1 MHNGSSS
8 RKLVVAAL
16 TLAAGSS
23 IGLGAAV
30 THNGQPCAQCDS
42 GLPFF
47 DVRLDAMQRTTR
59 AAAEPIASMRL
70 SQSGTA
76 RAAAIEQLAA
86 RIPGLRVDDD
96 AHLGTPQYIRSPHAF
111 LTAPSVKAPKD
122 IVYSFANELA
132 ALLEVD
138 GATLATY
145 PVTRD
150 CSTGDG
156 LMQHLTWQQ
165 QINGLD
171 LFGAELRANVSGKGE
186 LMNVGST
193 IIPVAGDEDGI
204 PARSLTELDALRFAA
219 ANVGITMTAGVTTT
233 GQVGPHGGTIYE
245 AQADFGN
252 QDPIEIRSVYFP
264 RTREQIVPAFWVSVP
279 ERGVGNTYDMV
290 VDATN
295 GDILWRHNRLV
306 WETTQSATYRVYT
319 GDSPAPGSPGR
330 NTTDGVQFPFVARTL
345 KTVTPAE
352 ISAFSPN
359 GWIPDGS
366 TTTVGNNTDTYLD
379 TANDNTASAAD
390 RATGVSRVF
399 DFAMNV
405 GLNTGDAPTTYQQ
418 ASVAQLFYYTN
429 VFHDRLY
436 SLGFNEASGNFQT
449 SNFAAGGT
457 GNDPVRAESQD
468 GGGTNNANFSTSGT
482 DGSGGRCQM
491 YIFTGP
497 TPDRDGAF
505 DGDIVYHEMAHGL
518 SIRLHRGGLT
528 GTQGGG
534 MGEGWSDF
542 FGLCLNAQ
550 SGDDFAAVYAAG
562 AYATYNITAGF
573 ANNYYFGIR
582 RYPYSPDFNKSP
594 LTYADVDV
602 GQFSVSGSVPRGPIG
617 SATANAVHNVGE
629 IWCNTLLEARR
640 EIAMTEGFAAN
651 QTMMQLVVDGMKLA
665 PATPDFL
672 DERDAI
678 LQADINRYGG
688 AHQGALWTAF
698 AKRGMG
704 FSATSPTGGSTAGV
718 VEAFDVPQR
727 VTFAYP
733 DGLPTVLSPDS
744 PTQFRVT
751 MTPSLL
757 TLTPG
762 AQVLWY
768 SVDGGAFS
776 QAALTLI
783 SGTTYQVSIPAQA
796 CYSDVRYYIETGT
809 SAGARTD
816 PATGAAS
823 AYSGTVQTGLVTS
836 FSDTMETNLG
846 WTVSAADTATTGRW
860 ERADPQATTVQS
872 GDDHTPG
879 AGVTCWVTG
888 AAAGA
893 SVGANDVDGGATT
906 LISPTFDL
914 SASGGAVISYWR
926 WYSNTGGAAPNADTF
941 RVDLSNNNGAT
952 WTNFETV
959 GPAGDGTSG
968 GWVNFS
974 RRASDVLPVTSTM
987 RIRFVAD
994 DAGAG
999 SVIEAMVDDFTIST
1013 ALCESTACP
1022 ADFNQ
1027 DGGVDQA
1034 DVDAFFVAWEN
1045 GEPAADVNTDGGV
1058 DGDDVSAFFAVWENG
1073 GC

>member
-8 RKLVVAAL
+8 RKLFVAAL
-16 TLAAGSS
+16 IVTAGSS
-23 IGLGAAV
+23 MALATGV
-30 THNGQPCAQCDS
+30 THNGQPCEQCNS

-47 DVRLDAMQRTTR
+47 DVRLDSVQRTTR
-59 AAAEPIASMRL
+59 AAAEPIAAMRL
-70 SQSGTA
+70 SQSGSA
-76 RAAAIEQLAA
+76 RAAAIAQLAA

-96 AHLGTPQYIRSPHAF
+96 AHLGTPQYVRSPHAF
-111 LTAPSVKAPKD
+111 LTAQSVKAPKD
-122 IVYSFANELA
+122 VVYAFADEFA

-138 GATLATY
+138 GATLASS

-150 CSTGDG
+150 YSTGDG

-171 LFGAELRANVSGKGE
+171 LFGSELRANVSGKGE

-193 IIPVAGDEDGI
+193 MIPLPEDSETI
-204 PARSLTELDALRFAA
+204 PAATLNELEALRFAA
-219 ANVGITMTAGVTTT
+219 ANIGIAMTTQPAATA
-233 GQVGPHGGTIYE
+233 QMGPHGGKIYE
-245 AQADFGN
+245 RTADFGN

-306 WETTQSATYRVYT
+306 WETTQPATYRVYT

-330 NTTDGVQFPFVARTL
+330 STPDGGQYPFVARTL
-345 KTVTPAE
+345 RTVTPAE
-352 ISAFSPN
+352 VSPFSPN
-359 GWIPDGS
+359 GWIPDGAN
-366 TTTVGNNTDTYLD
+366 TTVGNNTDTYSD
-379 TANDNTASAAD
+379 AANDNTASAAD

-405 GLNTGDAPTTYQQ
+405 GLNTGDAPAAYQQ
-418 ASVAQLFYYTN
+418 ASITQLFYYTN
-429 VFHDRLY
+429 MFHDRLY
-436 SLGFNEASGNFQT
+436 AMGFNEASGNFQT

-457 GNDPVRAESQD
+457 GNDAVRSESQD
-468 GGGTNNANFSTSGT
+468 GGGTNNANFGTSGT
-482 DGSGGRCQM
+482 DGSGARCQM
-491 YIFTGP
+491 YIFTGS
-497 TPDRDGAF
+497 TPDRDGSF

-542 FGLCLNAQ
+542 FGLCLNTQ
-550 SGDDFAAVYAAG
+550 PGDDFAALYAAG
-562 AYATYNITAGF
+562 AYATYNIAAGF
-573 ANNYYFGIR
+573 TNNYYFGIR

-640 EIAMTEGFAAN
+640 EIALTEGAAAN
-651 QTMMQLVVDGMKLA
+651 EIMMQLVVDGMKLA
-665 PATPDFL
+665 PGTPDFL

-688 AHQGALWTAF
+688 SHQAAIWTAF

-704 FSATSPTGGSTAGV
+704 FSATSPAGGSTAGV

-727 VTFAYP
+727 VIFSYP
-733 DGLPTVLSPDS
+733 DGLPTTLSPDS
-744 PTQFRVT
+744 ATTFRVT

-768 SVDGGAFS
+768 SVDGGAFT
-776 QAALTLI
+776 QASLSLI
-783 SGTTYQVSIPAQA
+783 SGTTYLASIPAQD
-796 CYSDVRYYIETGT
+796 CFSNVRFYLETGT
-809 SAGARTD
+809 SAGLRAD
-816 PATGAAS
+816 PVSGAAA
-823 AYSGTVQTGLVTS
+823 AYSGTVQTGLTTI
-836 FSDTMETNLG
+836 FADDMEANRG
-846 WTVSAADTATTGRW
+846 WTVSATDTATSGRW
-860 ERADPQATTVQS
+860 ERADPQATAVQS
-872 GDDHTPG
+872 GDDHTP
-879 AGVTCWVTG
+879 APGVTCFVTG
-888 AAAGA
+888 ATAGA
-893 SVGANDVDGGATT
+893 SVGANDVDGGSTT
-906 LISPTFDL
+906 LISPTFNL
-914 SASGGAVISYWR
+914 STASGAVISYWR
-926 WYSNTGGAAPNADTF
+926 WYSNTGGASPNADTF
-941 RVDLSNNNGAT
+941 RVDLSNNNGST

-974 RRASDVLPVTSTM
+974 RRVSEVLPLTSTM
-987 RIRFVAD
+987 RIRFVAE

-1013 ALCESTACP
+1013 VLCESSACP

-1027 DGGVDQA
+1027 DGGVDGA
-1034 DVDAFFVAWEN
+1034 DVDAFFEAWEA
-1045 GEPAADVNTDGGV
+1045 GDGSADVNADGGV
-1058 DGDDVSAFFAVWENG
+1058 DGEDVSAFFSAWEAG

>member
-16 TLAAGSS
+16 VLAAGSS
-23 IGLGAAV
+23 MALAAAV
-30 THNGQPCAQCDS
+30 THNGQPCEQCNS

-47 DVRLDAMQRTTR
+47 DIRLDTMQRTTR
-59 AAAEPIASMRL
+59 AAAEPIAAIRL

-76 RAAAIEQLAA
+76 RAAAIAQLAA
-86 RIPGLRVDDD
+86 RVPGLRVDDD
-96 AHLGTPQYIRSPHAF
+96 AHLGTPQFIRSPETF
-111 LTAPSVKAPKD
+111 LTAASVKAPKD
-122 IVYSFANELA
+122 IVFSFANEFA

-138 GATLATY
+138 GTTLASY

-150 CSTGDG
+150 YSTGDG
-156 LMQHLTWQQ
+156 LMRHLTWQQ

-193 IIPVAGDEDGI
+193 IIPVPEDGTGI
-204 PARSLTELDALRFAA
+204 PAASLNEQDALRFAA
-219 ANVGITMTAGVTTT
+219 TNVGITMTAQPAATT
-233 GQVGPHGGTIYE
+233 QVGPHGGTIY
-245 AQADFGN
+245 QGTADFGN
-252 QDPIEIRSVYFP
+252 QDPIEIRSVYFA
-264 RTREQIVPAFWVSVP
+264 RTRELIVPAFWVSVP

-306 WETTQSATYRVYT
+306 WETTQPATYRVYT

-330 NTTDGVQFPFVARTL
+330 NTPDGVQFPFVARTL
-345 KTVTPAE
+345 RTVTPAE
-352 ISAFSPN
+352 VSPFSPN
-359 GWIPDGS
+359 GWIPDGA

-379 TANDNTASAAD
+379 AANDNTASAAD

-405 GLNTGDAPTTYQQ
+405 GLNTGDAPTAYQQ
-418 ASVAQLFYYTN
+418 ASITQLFYYTN
-429 VFHDRLY
+429 MFHDRLY
-436 SLGFNEASGNFQT
+436 ALGFNEASGNFQT

-457 GNDPVRAESQD
+457 GNDPVRSESQD
-468 GGGTNNANFSTSGT
+468 GSGTNNANFSTSGT
-482 DGSGGRCQM
+482 DGSTARCQM

-497 TPDRDGAF
+497 TPDRDGSF

-550 SGDDFAAVYAAG
+550 NGDDFAAVYGAG
-562 AYATYNITAGF
+562 AFATYNITAGF
-573 ANNYYFGIR
+573 TNNYYYGIR

-594 LTYADVDV
+594 LTFADVDN

-617 SATANAVHNVGE
+617 SATANEVHNTGE
-629 IWCNTLLEARR
+629 IWCNTLLEMRR
-640 EIAMTEGFAAN
+640 ELALTEGFAAN
-651 QTMMQLVVDGMKLA
+651 QIAMQLAVDGMKLA
-665 PATPDFL
+665 PGTPDFL

-678 LQADINRYGG
+678 LQADLNRYGG
-688 AHQGALWTAF
+688 VHQSAIWTAF

-704 FSATSPTGGSTAGV
+704 FSATSPAGGGTAGV
-718 VEAFDVPQR
+718 VEAFDIPQR
-727 VTFAYP
+727 VAFSYP
-733 DGLPTVLSPDS
+733 DGLPTTLSPDS
-744 PTQFRVT
+744 PTNFRVT
-751 MTPSLL
+751 LTPSLL

-762 AQVLWY
+762 SQVLWY
-768 SVDGGAFS
+768 SVNGGGFT
-776 QAALTLI
+776 QASLSLI
-783 SGTTYQVSIPAQA
+783 SGTTYQASIPAEP
-796 CYSDVRYYIETGT
+796 CFSNVRFYIETGT
-809 SAGARTD
+809 SAGGRTD
-816 PATGAAS
+816 PISGAAA
-823 AYSGTVQTGLVTS
+823 AYSGTVQTGEVTI
-836 FSDTMETNLG
+836 FSDDMETNRG
-846 WTVSAADTATTGRW
+846 WTVSAADTAISGRW

-879 AGVTCWVTG
+879 TGVNCWVTG

-906 LISPTFDL
+906 LISPTFNL
-914 SASGGAVISYWR
+914 STASGAEISYWR
-926 WYSNTGGAAPNADTF
+926 WYTNTGGAAPNADTF
-941 RVDLSNNNGAT
+941 RVDLSNDNGST

-959 GPAGDGTSG
+959 GPSGDGTSG

-974 RRASDVLPVTSTM
+974 RRVSDVLPLTATM
-987 RIRFVAD
+987 RVRFVAE

-999 SVIEAMVDDFTIST
+999 SLVEAMVDDFTIST
-1013 ALCESTACP
+1013 ALCERTFCA

-1034 DVDAFFVAWEN
+1034 DVDAFFAAWEN
-1045 GEPAADVNTDGGV
+1045 GQAAADVNADGGV
-1058 DGDDVSAFFAVWENG
+1058 DGDDVSAFFSVWENG